1 VALHVEGGRLVVPGV
16 SPEHEELLAAELENL
31 ARYAESLEKA
41 GVEIA
46 VTTFFVFDLRAEY
59 GRRAGEEIAGVE
71 LVERL
76 LEQSRMKG
84 TLPRVSFC
92 LDDLEDAKF
101 IAEPVAPEVV
111 PLLGRRPDGLVQV
124 LVVDARGRLEKRLH
138 SEVQSSP
145 SSASVVA
152 LVEAAGVADLAA
164 DDPAEGDGPSS
175 PVVED
180 AFTEAGRVLAS
191 VEPPGSGLGLAPSPS
206 HAATTRML
214 ATSIR
219 RGRLRWLIWNLRVS
233 LGSTSLLWV
242 STIRNHF
249 SGLFFRWLF

>member
-1 VALHVEGGRLVVPGV
+1 M
-16 SPEHEELLAAELENL
+16 SPEHEDLLAAELENL
-31 ARYAESLEKA
+31 ARYAESLEKE

-76 LEQSRMKG
+76 LEQSRTKG

-124 LVVDARGRLEKRLH
+124 LVVDARGKAML
-138 SEVQSSP
+138 
-145 SSASVVA
+145 A
-152 LVEAAGVADLAA
+152 LVSF
-164 DDPAEGDGPSS
+164 DDE
-175 PVVED
+175 
-180 AFTEAGRVLAS
+180 
-191 VEPPGSGLGLAPSPS
+191 APS
-206 HAATTRML
+206 
-214 ATSIR
+214 
-219 RGRLRWLIWNLRVS
+219 
-233 LGSTSLLWV
+233 
-242 STIRNHF
+242 
-249 SGLFFRWLF
+249 